1 MKTTN
6 RLRALALVVA
16 ALLSGCKED
25 KPQQVT
31 IEFMHSSVEQER
43 QTVIRGLIDRF
54 QKDNPTI
61 TVKQV
66 PVEEDAFNTKMITL
80 ARSGALPE
88 VIEVSHDYARVMDK
102 ESLIDHKAVKA
113 LIEKQ
118 GEASFYDGVLRI
130 VRTEDGNAYT
140 GVPIS
145 AWLQGIWY
153 RKSVLAKAGIS
164 EPKNWAQLLDAA
176 RKLTKSGDKKYGI
189 ALPTAESVMT
199 EQTFSQFALSNHANV
214 FNADGKVTVN
224 SPEMLASLNYYRDLS
239 RYTMPGSNNVME
251 IKDAFMNETAP
262 MAVYSTYILPA
273 IAQEGSL
280 ADLGFVV
287 PTEKSSAVYGVITSL
302 TITTGQKEEET
313 EAAEKFVSFMEQ
325 AENTAQWVLM
335 SPGAMLPVT
344 KAVAAHTVYKDNP
357 AIKAFGDLTTQL
369 IAQYPHM
376 QVFGSVGEKNFTGMG
391 DVTGSAILSEMV
403 NQVTVGKQETAPAL
417 ERSQQRVAE
426 LLQRH

>member
-43 QTVIRGLIDRF
+43 QAVIRGLIDRF
-54 QKDNPTI
+54 QKENPTI
-61 TVKQV
+61 IVKQV

-176 RKLTKSGDKKYGI
+176 RKLTKIGDKKYGI

-280 ADLGFVV
+280 ADIGFVV
-287 PTEKSSAVYGVITSL
+287 PTEKNSAVYGVITSL

-325 AENTAQWVLM
+325 AQNTAEWVLM

>member
-1 MKTTN
+1 MKTANIVRVT
-6 RLRALALVVA
+6 ALVIA

-43 QTVIRGLIDRF
+43 QAVIRDLIARF
-54 QKDNPTI
+54 QKENPTI

-66 PVEEDAFNTKMITL
+66 PVEEDAFNTKIITL

-102 ESLIDHKAVKA
+102 EQLIDHQAVKK
-113 LIEKQ
+113 LIDKQ
-118 GEASFYDGVLRI
+118 GEGAFYDGVLRI
-130 VRTEDGNAYT
+130 VRTEDGTAYT

-153 RKSVLAKAGIS
+153 RKSALAKAGIA
-164 EPKNWAQLLDAA
+164 EPKNWTQLLDAA
-176 RKLTKSGDKKYGI
+176 CKLTNARDKKYGI

-199 EQTFSQFALSNHANV
+199 EQTFSQFALSNNANV
-214 FNADGKVTVN
+214 FNAEGKVTVN
-224 SPEMLASLNYYRDLS
+224 SPEMLASLNYYRELS

-262 MAVYSTYILPA
+262 IAVYSTYILPA

-287 PTEKSSAVYGVITSL
+287 PTEKTSAVYGVITSL
-302 TITTGQKEEET
+302 TITNGQKKEET

-325 AENTAQWVLM
+325 AQNAAEWVLM

-344 KAVAAHTVYKDNP
+344 KAVAQYPAYKDNP
-357 AIKAFGDLTTQL
+357 AIKSFGDLTTQL

-376 QVFGSVGEKNFTGMG
+376 QVFGSVGEKNFAGMG
-391 DVTGSAILSEMV
+391 DITGSDILSEMV
-403 NQVTVGKQETAPAL
+403 NQVTVSKQETAPAL
-417 ERSQQRVAE
+417 ERSQQRVTE

>member
-417 ERSQQRVAE
+417 ERSQQRVVE

>member
-43 QTVIRGLIDRF
+43 QAVIRGLIDRF
-54 QKDNPTI
+54 QKENPTI

-176 RKLTKSGDKKYGI
+176 RKLTKIGDKKYGI

-280 ADLGFVV
+280 ADIGFVV
-287 PTEKSSAVYGVITSL
+287 PTEKTSAVYGVITSL

-325 AENTAQWVLM
+325 AQNTAEWVLM

-426 LLQRH
+426 LLQR

>member
-43 QTVIRGLIDRF
+43 QAVIRGLIDRF
-54 QKDNPTI
+54 QKENPTI

-118 GEASFYDGVLRI
+118 GEASFYGGVLRI

-176 RKLTKSGDKKYGI
+176 RKLTKIGDKKYGI

-280 ADLGFVV
+280 ADIGFVV
-287 PTEKSSAVYGVITSL
+287 PTEKTSAVYGVITSL

-325 AENTAQWVLM
+325 AQNTAEWVLM

>member
-43 QTVIRGLIDRF
+43 QAVIRGLIDRF
-54 QKDNPTI
+54 QKENPTI

-176 RKLTKSGDKKYGI
+176 RKLTKIGDKKYGI

-251 IKDAFMNETAP
+251 IKDAFMNETAQ

-280 ADLGFVV
+280 ADIGFVV
-287 PTEKSSAVYGVITSL
+287 PTEKTSAVYGVITSL

-325 AENTAQWVLM
+325 AQNTAEWVLM